1 MGLNISTITKAGSGI
16 ISGVEKLFSSGKATE
31 VAKSAGKSSLSI
43 LKSVGKGAVSVG
55 GLAVSAG
62 VSGTKSLLSGLSS
75 SSSSSQSQSSGILSN
90 VLKLGAVFGI
100 LKLLSNS
107 STVKNIT
114 DNISA
119 IGNNANQA
127 SNSNNSTSNSNNSS
141 TSTLNNNSNA
151 STINSNNSTATSA
164 TSPLDS
170 KDSQV
175 NIATYR
181 SNVDNGAQKSLENM
195 QNTVAKTQE
204 LQNQNEKSPSQVV
217 AQQQSQLEM

>member
-31 VAKSAGKSSLSI
+31 VAKNTGKGGLNV
-43 LKSVGKGAVSVG
+43 LKSVGKGAISVG
-55 GLAVSAG
+55 GLAVGAG
-62 VSGTKSLLSGLSS
+62 VSGTKGLLSGLSGGN
-75 SSSSSQSQSSGILSN
+75 SQAQGAGSGILSN

-107 STVKNIT
+107 GAVKNIT
-114 DNISA
+114 DNISTFGDKA
-119 IGNNANQA
+119 KQA
-127 SNSNNSTSNSNNSS
+127 FNSNDT
-141 TSTLNNNSNA
+141 
-151 STINSNNSTATSA
+151 TAKT
-164 TSPLDS
+164 PLDS
-170 KDSQV
+170 KDPQA
-175 NIATYR
+175 NIVTYR

-195 QNTVAKTQE
+195 QSAVAKTQQ